1 MSLWRETFLNL
12 RHAVPKTVPGDRA
25 CRAQSKRLLTYSSQ
39 SPRVTAPNQYSLYAK
54 RPGYSVSQRRA
65 WNGLNPQCR
74 SFSATAGV
82 QHGHIT
88 PPKPGEELNISFI
101 DKDGEKYDFQVSEG
115 DNLLDIAQANDLEME
130 GSDPL
135 GTGHNAQ
142 ACLLTGFLCARSL
155 RRFMRLLDMPCHRG
169 GPRRVRQDGRT
180 IRRRKRHA
188 GFGIRTD
195 RDISAGLSSYHEQGA

>member
-1 MSLWRETFLNL
+1 MERIEPSMPKLFGLRGSSAWPYHTSETRRGVSHGLAMML
-12 RHAVPKTVPGDRA
+12 SHGPCADVTR
-25 CRAQSKRLLTYSSQ
+25 CR
-39 SPRVTAPNQYSLYAK
+39 
-54 RPGYSVSQRRA
+54 
-65 WNGLNPQCR
+65 
-74 SFSATAGV
+74 
-82 QHGHIT
+82 
-88 PPKPGEELNISFI
+88 LNISFI

-155 RRFMRLLDMPCHRG
+155 RRFMRLLDMPCHCG
-169 GPRRVRQDGRT
+169 GPRHVRQDGRT

-188 GFGIRTD
+188 GFGIRAD
-195 RDISAGLSSYHEQGA
+195 RDISVGLSSYHEQGA